1 MIDTPEE
8 IKQPFD
14 TWALL
19 ELFGHA
25 RICGRVTDAEIGG
38 GSFIRVDV
46 PDANGETLFTRY
58 YGPKAIYSISPVS
71 RQTAIGVAQKIDAKP
86 VRPFDLIA
94 DIQASKVGSLTSVEE
109 DAGVPWQ

>member
-1 MIDTPEE
+1 MSDTPEE

-14 TWALL
+14 SWALI

-58 YGPKAIYSISPVS
+58 YGPKAIYSISPVT

-86 VRPFDLIA
+86 VRPFDIIA
-94 DIQASKVGSLTSVEE
+94 DIQASRVGLTDREE
-109 DAGVPWQ
+109 EEE

>member
-1 MIDTPEE
+1 MSGTPEE
-8 IKQPFD
+8 LKQPFD
-14 TWALL
+14 SWALI

-58 YGPKAIYSISPVS
+58 YGPKAIYSISPLS

-86 VRPFDLIA
+86 VRPFDIIA
-94 DIQASKVGSLTSVEE
+94 DIQQSRAVGLTEGEYEE
-109 DAGVPWQ
+109 GEE